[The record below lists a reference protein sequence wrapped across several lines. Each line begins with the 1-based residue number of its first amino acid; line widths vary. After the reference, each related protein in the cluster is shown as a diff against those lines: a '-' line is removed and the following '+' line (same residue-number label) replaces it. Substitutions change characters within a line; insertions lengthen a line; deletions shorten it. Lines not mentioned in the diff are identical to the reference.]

1 MYISICLQ
9 APNCLLSLLVPTV
22 DEDLIMRW
30 MNLLANV
37 MWTTRE
43 KGITSESLPPEYKAP
58 SPETMYTAL
67 YGVSNSV
74 RLRSKVFV
82 LSKHNK
88 QDIRYHAARIYSCLV

>member
-1 MYISICLQ
+1 
-9 APNCLLSLLVPTV
+9 
-22 DEDLIMRW
+22 

-37 MWTTRE
+37 IWIAKE

-82 LSKHNK
+82 LSKHQN
-88 QDIRYHAARIYSCLV
+88 QDIRYHAARIYSCLG